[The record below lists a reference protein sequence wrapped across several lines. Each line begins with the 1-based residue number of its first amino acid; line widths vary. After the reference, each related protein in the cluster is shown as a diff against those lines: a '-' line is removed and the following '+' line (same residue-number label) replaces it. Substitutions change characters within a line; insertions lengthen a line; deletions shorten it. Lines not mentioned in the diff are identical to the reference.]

1 LRLCVSRVKK
11 LIHILVDVEGVNS
24 LVGVFAMESP
34 DEGLICKVLDA
45 LHKVL
50 DVMGANGRRMVE
62 LLDGDVLLGEF
73 ATNHP
78 SATATKQASE
88 ILQLFFGYEV
98 IEDEENDAPLSTTNK
113 TFDFGIMEKSISLP
127 FSFRDNSTS

>member
-1 LRLCVSRVKK
+1 VKK
-11 LIHILVDVEGVNS
+11 HIHILVDVEALNS
-24 LVGVFAMESP
+24 LVGVLAMECP
-34 DEGLICKVLDA
+34 DEGLICKVDA

-50 DVMGANGRRMVE
+50 DVMGADARRMVE

-88 ILQLFFGYEV
+88 ILQLSLV
-98 IEDEENDAPLSTTNK
+98 T
-113 TFDFGIMEKSISLP
+113 KS
-127 FSFRDNSTS
+127 